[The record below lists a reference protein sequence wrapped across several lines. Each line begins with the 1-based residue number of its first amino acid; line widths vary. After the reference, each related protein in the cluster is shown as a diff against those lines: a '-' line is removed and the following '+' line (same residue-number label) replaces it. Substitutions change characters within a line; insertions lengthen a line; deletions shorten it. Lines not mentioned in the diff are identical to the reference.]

1 MRERHQREACLNT
14 VTLPV
19 LTLSQA
25 FANAKK
31 LTCLYNFAG
40 ARYARDAFV
49 QLLTPGYRRNNN
61 DPTT

>member
-1 MRERHQREACLNT
+1 MRESHQREACLNT

-25 FANAKK
+25 LANAKK

-49 QLLTPGYRRNNN
+49 QL
-61 DPTT
+61 